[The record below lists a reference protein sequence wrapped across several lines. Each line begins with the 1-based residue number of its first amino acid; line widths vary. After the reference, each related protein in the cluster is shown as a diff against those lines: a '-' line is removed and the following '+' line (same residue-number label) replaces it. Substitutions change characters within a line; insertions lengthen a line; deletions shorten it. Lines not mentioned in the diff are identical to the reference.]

1 MFSNPVLPNCSSSV
15 SSSEGISSGE
25 GLSSGEGIS
34 IYSLEVSSTC
44 SILGNVS
51 SLSIS
56 SNEISSG

>member
-25 GLSSGEGIS
+25 GIS
-34 IYSLEVSSTC
+34 ISSLEVSSTC